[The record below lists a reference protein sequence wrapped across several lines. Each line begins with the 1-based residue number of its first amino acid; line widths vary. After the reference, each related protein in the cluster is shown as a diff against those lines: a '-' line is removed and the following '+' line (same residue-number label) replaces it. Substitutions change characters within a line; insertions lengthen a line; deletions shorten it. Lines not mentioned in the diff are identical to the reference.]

1 VGVHRGRAG
10 KAQGGLAER
19 IAARLPAAERPTLR
33 RNPRVFAFFS
43 FYFARYFRR
52 HMNALRIARWGEPQ
66 VEPGAGPIVLYATH
80 PSWWDAAV
88 FILLSSRHF
97 PNHAGYAPI
106 DAEMLQKYGF
116 FGRIGGYGVD
126 LDSVRGASNFLA
138 SSADILARDDSAIWV
153 AAQGRFTDVRQR
165 PLGLRPGIA
174 RLAEIAPNALFIPVA
189 IEYGFWVERGAEAF
203 AAYGPAIRGEELLAL
218 SRDERRDLLE
228 DRLSVIA
235 DRLSEDVMSREPERF
250 ISLLEGRAGV
260 GGVFDGWKR
269 FMAMLRG
276 ERYDPAHGKRAP

>member
-1 VGVHRGRAG
+1 M
-10 KAQGGLAER
+10 AER
-19 IAARLPAAERPTLR
+19 IASRLPASERPTLR

-43 FYFARYFRR
+43 LYFARYFRR

-66 VEPGAGPIVLYATH
+66 VKLGAGPVVLYATH

-97 PNHAGYAPI
+97 PDRAGYAPI
-106 DAEMLQKYGF
+106 DAAMLQKYGF

-138 SSADILARDDSAIWV
+138 SSADILARNDSAIWV

-174 RLAEIAPNALFIPVA
+174 RLPEIAPNALFIPVA

-203 AAYGPAIRGEELLAL
+203 AAYGPAIRGEDLLAM
-218 SRDERRDLLE
+218 SREERRDHLE
-228 DRLSVIA
+228 ERLSVIA

-250 ISLLEGRAGV
+250 ISLLEGKAGV
-260 GGVFDGWKR
+260 GGVFDIWKR
-269 FMAMLRG
+269 FKAMLRG
-276 ERYDPAHGKRAP
+276 ERYDPAHGKREP

>member
-1 VGVHRGRAG
+1 M
-10 KAQGGLAER
+10 AER
-19 IAARLPAAERPTLR
+19 IAARLPASERPTLR
-33 RNPRVFAFFS
+33 RDPRVYAFFS
-43 FYFARYFRR
+43 RYFAYYFRR
-52 HMNALRIARWGEPQ
+52 HMNALRVARWGEPL

-97 PNHAGYAPI
+97 PDHAGFAPI
-106 DAEMLQKYGF
+106 DAAMLQKYGF

-138 SSADILARDDSAIWV
+138 SSADILARNDSAIWV

-203 AAYGPAIRGEELLAL
+203 AAYGPAIRGEELLAM
-218 SRDERRDLLE
+218 SRDERRDHLE
-228 DRLSVIA
+228 ERLSVIA

-250 ISLLEGRAGV
+250 ISLLEGKAGV
-260 GGVFDGWKR
+260 GGVFDIWKR
-269 FMAMLRG
+269 FKAMLRG